1 MSRAIGIALFVLV
14 GLGVSRFA
22 AYYKSFNAKAEAE
35 DNRYNA
41 SAPPAEVYDPGMPAS
56 LEPLL
61 ETAKAKGAGELKKW
75 LDQYRGFVKE
85 PRLSEIELDYVMAVG
100 RSDPPEARRVFA
112 TIKSRNAEGS
122 PVADRIAKL
131 AKTYE

>member
-1 MSRAIGIALFVLV
+1 MSRAIGIVILV
-14 GLGVSRFA
+14 IVGIGVTRFA

-35 DNRYNA
+35 DNRYNP
-41 SAPPAEVYDPGMPAS
+41 SAPPAVVYDPGMPAS

-61 ETAKAKGAGELKKW
+61 ETAKTKGAGELKKW
-75 LDQYRGFVKE
+75 LDQYRNFVKE

-112 TIKSRNAEGS
+112 TIKGRNGEGS
-122 PVADRIAKL
+122 PVAERIAKL